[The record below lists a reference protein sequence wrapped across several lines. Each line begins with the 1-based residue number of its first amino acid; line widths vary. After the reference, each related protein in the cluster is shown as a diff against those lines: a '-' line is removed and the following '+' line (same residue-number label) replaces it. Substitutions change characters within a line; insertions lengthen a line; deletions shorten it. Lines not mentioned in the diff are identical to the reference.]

1 MTAIHCNSPASKL
14 RIKMNLSRN
23 NLKLSRR
30 ISFNRLR
37 DDLDVATEATSPQ
50 DVDDRDKPGHEEF
63 GQLRP

>member
-1 MTAIHCNSPASKL
+1 
-14 RIKMNLSRN
+14 MNLSRN